1 MSHIYATKYSLGRV
15 KTRVSVNCKLS
26 ALCEGIYDRNLI
38 FVWLQIQ
45 LGIKQLQW
53 YTQNLGKSTFE
64 QVLRSSIMEVFQSSK
79 ILTENS
85 KVLYTFLFCRFSL
98 AYYSVIRRNHFSSSQ
113 GYFTTDLNIFVKL
126 IKRGKNSQERT
137 AFGRVSQFLSSG
149 WVGWRKSSLI
159 FFAQRAA
166 KLHRQKSNFGCT
178 SMSLQLH
185 FSSNIDKKIT
195 SGRSGALPFKFHTHT
210 YISKKSSCQRIYPIA
225 KCNSHDCSMICRQ
238 CEKY

>member
-85 KVLYTFLFCRFSL
+85 KVLCTLLFCRFSL

-126 IKRGKNSQERT
+126 IKRGKKQLGKNCVRQGLLVSFQSM
-137 AFGRVSQFLSSG
+137 GRMEEKF
-149 WVGWRKSSLI
+149 I
-159 FFAQRAA
+159 NFF
-166 KLHRQKSNFGCT
+166 
-178 SMSLQLH
+178 
-185 FSSNIDKKIT
+185 
-195 SGRSGALPFKFHTHT
+195 
-210 YISKKSSCQRIYPIA
+210 
-225 KCNSHDCSMICRQ
+225 CS
-238 CEKY
+238 EGS